1 MLINLRF
8 NYLLLSI
15 LQFYLFVSLWFYL
28 QCCWSDCWL
37 ARKSKEESRR
47 YPDYCFKHRYEIGL
61 TFNCQKQPMTTKFIL
76 ESAILSYDCSITM
89 CNITEL
95 HYFII
100 KLIVVIITIVIA
112 AIIVSVIV
120 VVIATIIDIVI
131 VAAPIVYTASLNN
144 KTSLVCYILQVD
156 CYKCITKSQ
165 QAASTYTRMTC
176 LRCQRWAYVS
186 GVNWKLMMITKERIT
201 G

>member
-61 TFNCQKQPMTTKFIL
+61 IFNCQKQPKTKNFIL
-76 ESAILSYDCSITM
+76 ESAILRYNCSITM

-112 AIIVSVIV
+112 TIIVSVIV
-120 VVIATIIDIVI
+120 VVIAIIIDIVI
-131 VAAPIVYTASLNN
+131 VAAPIVYTTPLNN

-156 CYKCITKSQ
+156 CYKYTTRRKQLTI
-165 QAASTYTRMTC
+165 TYTSMVY

-186 GVNWKLMMITKERIT
+186 GWNWKLMMMTKERIT